1 MIESHFDHAL
11 KGQEVG
17 MAGRLLRTSEVA
29 ERLGVDQGTVN
40 RYIRE
45 GKLPAQETAG
55 GHYRVAEADLAAYLA
70 SLGAPVPSGP
80 KVVAIANQKGGVG
93 KTVTAVTLAA
103 IFADMGK
110 RVLLVDSDPQAS
122 ATAAIGFNQEQPYT
136 NIYNLM
142 RARIVKKLTP
152 QMVHKAIQR
161 LPGGE
166 DLLPSHIDLA
176 KIEMDLVQ
184 ATRREYVMQDVLAG
198 VIDDYH
204 IILIDCQPS
213 LSWLTI
219 NALTA
224 ATHVLVPVVPDYLS
238 ARGIGD
244 LRSTV
249 ALVQEDLNRDL
260 KIAGVLLTRVQADT
274 RQHRQMRSEIGAFC
288 DDWGVPFLSARSDE
302 ERRKDPSHI
311 EIPATIRAADSA
323 GAGIALSRLV
333 DHDKDGGY
341 QASQA
346 YQALA
351 ARLLDLEVVAN
362 AR

>member
-1 MIESHFDHAL
+1 
-11 KGQEVG
+11 

-55 GHYRVAEADLAAYLA
+55 GHYRIAEGDLTAYMA
-70 SLGAPVPSGP
+70 SLGAPAAFGP
-80 KVVAIANQKGGVG
+80 KVIAVANQKGGVG
-93 KTVTAVTLAA
+93 KTLTAVTLAA
-103 IFADMGK
+103 VFADMGK
-110 RVLLVDSDPQAS
+110 RVLLVDCDPQAS
-122 ATAAIGFNQEQPYT
+122 ATAALGFNQEQPYT

-142 RARIVKKLTP
+142 RARIQKKLTP

-184 ATRREYVMQDVLAG
+184 ATRREYVVQDVLAG
-198 VIDDYH
+198 VREDYH
-204 IILIDCQPS
+204 VVLVDCQPS

-224 ATHVLVPVVPDYLS
+224 ATHVLVPVVPDYIS

-244 LRSTV
+244 LRGTV
-249 ALVQEDLNRDL
+249 ALVQEDLNHEL
-260 KIAGVLLTRVQADT
+260 QVAGILLTRVQADT
-274 RQHRQMRSEIGAFC
+274 RQHRHMRGEIAAFC
-288 DDWGVPFLSARSDE
+288 DDWGVPFLSARSED
-302 ERRKDPSHI
+302 ERRADATKV

-323 GAGIALSRLV
+323 GAGIPLSRLV
-333 DHDKDGGY
+333 EHDKDGGGY
-341 QASQA
+341 QARQA
-346 YQALA
+346 YQVLA
-351 ARLLDLEVVAN
+351 ARLLDLEVGAH